1 MFGAPTEKELTVMR
15 CPYCKEED
23 SRVIDSRSAEEGR
36 AIRRRRECVVCGK
49 RFTTYEAVES
59 VPLIVIKND
68 GAREP
73 FNRDKILNGLV
84 HACNKRDVPIE
95 KLADLTRSIEY
106 DVRSTMEREIKSRD
120 IGEIVMNKLK
130 DFDEVAYI
138 RFASVYRKFAD
149 VEGYITELAALRDA
163 KRAIGNNSTAAEFGA
178 QKLRRINVE
187 TGNKKRA
194 LFSFEIF
201 PPKREMPLD
210 TIYGT
215 LDELTD
221 LKPDFIS
228 VTCGAGGSASGGGSR
243 TAELARYIKN
253 KYHRDSIA
261 HLPCINLSRA
271 EAADL
276 LRELEQNGIDKI
288 LALRGDRTEG
298 VTPKEDFRYAAELIS
313 FVKEVS
319 GDKFRIFAA
328 CYPEGH
334 IEAPD
339 LDTDIRHLKEKVDAG
354 ASHLLSQ
361 LFFDNEYFYNFMDKA
376 QKIGINVPVEA
387 GIMPITN
394 KKQIERMV
402 MLCGATLPRKFQRVL
417 AKYEHD
423 AEALRDAGIAF
434 AIDQIV
440 DLLANGVDGIHLY
453 TMNNPYIARKISEA
467 AVKLL

>member
-1 MFGAPTEKELTVMR
+1 MR

-23 SRVIDSRSAEEGR
+23 SRVIETRSADDGK
-36 AIRRRRECVVCGK
+36 ATRRRRECISCGK

-59 VPLIVIKND
+59 VPLIVVKND

-73 FNRDKILNGLV
+73 FNREKILNGLV
-84 HACNKRDVPIE
+84 RAFNKRDVPLE
-95 KLADLTRSIEY
+95 KLSELTRRIEY
-106 DVRSTMEREIKSRD
+106 DVRGTMEREIKSRD
-120 IGEIVMNKLK
+120 IGEIVMDKLK

-163 KRAIGNNSTAAEFGA
+163 KKGVAATDTD
-178 QKLRRINVE
+178 KRRRIVMPTE
-187 TGNKKRA
+187 EKKRT
-194 LFSFEIF
+194 LYSFEIF
-201 PPKREMPLD
+201 PPKRDMPLD

-228 VTCGAGGSASGGGSR
+228 VTCGAGGSAAGGGIR
-243 TAELARYIKN
+243 TAQLARDIKTRYN
-253 KYHRDSIA
+253 REAVA
-261 HLPCINLSRA
+261 HMPCINLSRQ
-271 EAADL
+271 EAAAL
-276 LRELEQNGIDKI
+276 LEELQGNGIYKI
-288 LALRGDRTEG
+288 LALRGDRVDG
-298 VTPKEDFRYAAELIS
+298 VAPKEDFRYAAELIS
-313 FVKEVS
+313 FVRETC
-319 GDKFRIFAA
+319 GDKFHIFAA

-354 ASHLLSQ
+354 ADHLLSQ
-361 LFFDNEYFYNFMDKA
+361 LFFDNEYFYNFLDKA
-376 QKIGINVPVEA
+376 RKIGINVPIEA
-387 GIMPITN
+387 GIMPVTN

-402 MLCGATLPRKFQRVL
+402 MLCGATLPRKFQRIL

-423 AEALRDAGIAF
+423 ADALRDAGLAF

-440 DLLANGVDGIHLY
+440 DLLGSGVDGIHLY
-453 TMNNPYIARKISEA
+453 TMNNPYIAKKISDTV
-467 AVKLL
+467 VKLL

>member
-1 MFGAPTEKELTVMR
+1 MR

-23 SRVIDSRSAEEGR
+23 SRVVDSRSAEDGR

-73 FNRDKILNGLV
+73 FNREKILNGLV
-84 HACNKRDVPIE
+84 HAFNKRDVPLE
-95 KLADLTRSIEY
+95 KLAELTRRIEY
-106 DVRSTMEREIKSRD
+106 EVRGTMEREVKSRD
-120 IGEIVMNKLK
+120 IGEIVMDKLK
-130 DFDEVAYI
+130 NFDEVAYI

-149 VEGYITELAALRDA
+149 VEGYITELNRLRGA
-163 KRAIGNNSTAAEFGA
+163 KAMDFDKDKP
-178 QKLRRINVE
+178 QRRQQMNA
-187 TGNKKRA
+187 TGEKKRA

-201 PPKREMPLD
+201 PPKRDMPID
-210 TIYGT
+210 TIYST

-228 VTCGAGGSASGGGSR
+228 VTCGAGGTNAGGISR
-243 TAELARYIKN
+243 TAQIARDIKIRYN
-253 KYHRDSIA
+253 RESVA
-261 HLPCINLSRA
+261 HLPCINLTHDD
-271 EAADL
+271 AANMLD
-276 LRELEQNGIDKI
+276 ELEQNGIDKI
-288 LALRGDRTEG
+288 LALRGDRVEG
-298 VTPKEDFRYAAELIS
+298 IAPKEDFRHAVDLIS
-313 FVKEVS
+313 FVRKKT
-319 GDKFRIFAA
+319 GDKFHIFAA

-334 IEAPD
+334 IEATD
-339 LDTDIRHLKEKVDAG
+339 IDADIRHLKEKVDAG
-354 ASHLLSQ
+354 ANHLLSQ
-361 LFFDNEYFYNFMDKA
+361 LFFDNEYFYNFLDKA
-376 QKIGINVPVEA
+376 RKIGINVPIEA
-387 GIMPITN
+387 GIMPVTN

-423 AEALRDAGIAF
+423 SQALKDAGIAF

-453 TMNNPYIARKISEA
+453 TMNNPYIAKKISET
-467 AVKLL
+467 VENLL